1 MKINK
6 DEILNSYKWIEVKR
20 FNPDD
25 YDTFEEKYNALDK
38 HHIEETNFLINKI
51 REIVKDMEDLKGD
64 NTFGCKTLP
73 IIWGIRKTKWVL
85 YLLLFLLATSVLLL
99 NTRYTQLPLS
109 YFLIFLF
116 VPLGLLLARLL
127 PADTRK
133 DFYWLSQWC
142 KTIMLL
148 GIMSMVFI

>member
-51 REIVKDMEDLKGD
+51 REIVKEIPDMIK
-64 NTFGCKTLP
+64 
-73 IIWGIRKTKWVL
+73 
-85 YLLLFLLATSVLLL
+85 
-99 NTRYTQLPLS
+99 
-109 YFLIFLF
+109 
-116 VPLGLLLARLL
+116 
-127 PADTRK
+127 
-133 DFYWLSQWC
+133 
-142 KTIMLL
+142 
-148 GIMSMVFI
+148 